1 MKIDFQTSEGAVEI
15 DRSETPEVENI
26 VDKTDSLDTAI
37 LNAIVEHTASDYPV
51 GAYHC
56 ASFVELHR
64 EELCGVSIAGGNVS
78 KELITVYGMALEQS
92 FSYSEG
98 KLNQVGGSHMPVVIT
113 FEVADNTYTVTDFGF
128 PEMEVIMYR
137 ILGTNFRM
145 KLKKMLWIRRNMW
158 WLKYKSVIVERFSII
173 R

>member
-1 MKIDFQTSEGAVEI
+1 MKIDFQTSESALAIEVPGTMEI
-15 DRSETPEVENI
+15 DNM

-37 LNAIVEHTASDYPV
+37 LNAIVEHTASDYPD

-56 ASFVELHR
+56 ASFVEFHS
-64 EELCGVSIAGGNVS
+64 EKLCGVPIADGNIS
-78 KELITVYGMALEQS
+78 KELIMVYGMAMEQS